1 MALGENDLISYE
13 DSSED
18 RFPVLAILS
27 QVFRI
32 LAVITAVGGG
42 IYALWWRNLIINSVK
57 SIDQSMSHL
66 GIKGMPDTVTPDLSG
81 SVMTGTFMI
90 FFSSLVGAVLLWTI
104 GEVIDLLL
112 SMERNSFETKK
123 LLSERK

>member
-1 MALGENDLISYE
+1 MGLGENDLISYE

-18 RFPVLAILS
+18 RFPVLAILA

-32 LAVITAVGGG
+32 LAVITVVGSG
-42 IYALWWRNLIINSVK
+42 IGALWWRNQMAEMMKLIPR
-57 SIDQSMSHL
+57 L
-66 GIKGMPDTVTPDLSG
+66 TTFPGIKGMPEPVMPDLSG
-81 SVMTGTFMI
+81 AVTMEAFVI
-90 FFSSLVGAVLLWTI
+90 FFSSLVGAVFLWTI